1 MRVVCIVLLFEDKIL
16 QLGDG
21 ATTYPRPHSTQ
32 YAMPSLK
39 GLIVVVV
46 VIGNVGKRDSNVNW
60 I

>member
-46 VIGNVGKRDSNVNW
+46 IGNVGKRDSNVNW

>member
-16 QLGDG
+16 QLSDG